1 MGHIVSSCSCVSP
14 ENKLIGNGLHLA
26 NRRAE
31 TKSGWLIDFQAPF
44 FPDLLPQRI
53 ALTMNG
59 ICM

>member
-1 MGHIVSSCSCVSP
+1 
-14 ENKLIGNGLHLA
+14 LIGNGLRLA

-31 TKSGWLIDFQAPF
+31 TKSGWLMDFQAPSF
-44 FPDLLPQRI
+44 SDLLPQRI